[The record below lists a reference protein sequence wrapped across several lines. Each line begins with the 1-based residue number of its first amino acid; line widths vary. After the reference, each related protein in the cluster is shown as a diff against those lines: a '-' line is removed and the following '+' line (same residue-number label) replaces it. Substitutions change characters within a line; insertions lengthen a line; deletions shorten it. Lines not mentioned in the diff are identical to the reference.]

1 MDTTDKCPI
10 CGKSHKIIQSDG
22 YYTIFCCSENRCYC
36 LYDWLFDGIDDLTA
50 ERWKNAIYNYVERY
64 PFNNKAGRNFYW
76 KFFYEETDETPPDDC
91 FVNLY
96 HLMRQ
101 YPYQVIDRID
111 NIMLN
116 LARKYPLLS
125 DMFNIVELADKDYRL
140 LYCES
145 KNKLLEVAS
154 IFSALDNSHYIEIAK
169 TDKSNV
175 NNNRYRIS
183 VNGWK
188 HIAELTRSQEGVK
201 QGFIAMSFDDN
212 VKYIGD
218 IFQQAIRQ
226 AGFEPRII
234 KDKEHNN
241 YIMPEIF
248 HEIKASKFV
257 VVDITKP
264 NYGAYYEAG
273 YAQALN
279 KDVIVCCKK
288 EVFDN
293 AQTKPHFDIAQKSMI
308 IWEDEKD
315 LLFRLERRIRATVK

>member
-1 MDTTDKCPI
+1 M
-10 CGKSHKIIQSDG
+10 
-22 YYTIFCCSENRCYC
+22 
-36 LYDWLFDGIDDLTA
+36 
-50 ERWKNAIYNYVERY
+50 
-64 PFNNKAGRNFYW
+64 
-76 KFFYEETDETPPDDC
+76 
-91 FVNLY
+91 
-96 HLMRQ
+96 
-101 YPYQVIDRID
+101 
-111 NIMLN
+111 
-116 LARKYPLLS
+116 
-125 DMFNIVELADKDYRL
+125 
-140 LYCES
+140 
-145 KNKLLEVAS
+145 AS

-279 KDVIVCCKK
+279 KEVIVCCKK